1 MVGGGRKEEG
11 SRARELERS
20 GEREGG
26 REAAWP
32 KWLPS
37 PTVMNIAISMRVR
50 LGLGFMHFISF
61 EMRLVGDCLS
71 D

>member
-1 MVGGGRKEEG
+1 MVGGGRKKEVGPE
-11 SRARELERS
+11 SLKEVES
-20 GEREGG
+20 EGG

-37 PTVMNIAISMRVR
+37 PTVMNIAISMRVW

-61 EMRLVGDCLS
+61 EMS
-71 D
+71 Y